1 METVIFW
8 FRQDLRLSD
17 NPALNAALQKKRH
30 VIPLFIHSA
39 HSAHSD
45 KSGDDKI
52 KWQPGAASR
61 WWLQRKRGLSPIFPI
76 FRFFSFA
83 YIIPIFRLLYF
94 SLFLNRTSCI
104 MDEATG
110 IIKYATPALDV

>member
-45 KSGDDKI
+45 NSAHSDKSGDDKI

-61 WWLQRKRGLSPIFPI
+61 WAKRMEWDEYRKRVHEYEINTYLPI
-76 FRFFSFA
+76 
-83 YIIPIFRLLYF
+83 L
-94 SLFLNRTSCI
+94 
-104 MDEATG
+104 
-110 IIKYATPALDV
+110 